1 MLLKNIIKNQSGGVN
16 SIEFI
21 IYFTI
26 IVFIMFSGVDYYV
39 AQARYGIMEQLKEQ
53 ALDRMRIDGWLP
65 ESDQD
70 SIVTKLESMG
80 YSNIEIGGSLE
91 GIINEPITRNVL
103 NSELSIVSLTITAK
117 PREVPFMFGK
127 LVGAKEDGE
136 FIIRVKGEALSE
148 RPLLN

>member
-1 MLLKNIIKNQSGGVN
+1 MKNIIKNQSGGVN

-103 NSELSIVSLTITAK
+103 NSELSKA
-117 PREVPFMFGK
+117 
-127 LVGAKEDGE
+127 
-136 FIIRVKGEALSE
+136 
-148 RPLLN
+148 